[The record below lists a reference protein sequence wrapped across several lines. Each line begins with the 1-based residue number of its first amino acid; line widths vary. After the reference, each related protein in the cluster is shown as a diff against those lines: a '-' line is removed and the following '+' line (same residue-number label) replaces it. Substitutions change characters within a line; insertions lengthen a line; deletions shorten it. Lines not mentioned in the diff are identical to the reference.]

1 MTQNTLEDAE
11 YLSMTMEKTDMT
23 STVDQNTE
31 TSTIAKDSKA
41 KSAIKQIVGIGL
53 AGAMLWFC
61 FKDADLNK
69 LWQYAK
75 EADMTF
81 MIATCANSIFSH
93 VIRAW
98 RWTIL
103 LQPLSEKKISL
114 WNSFCA
120 VMYGYAVNVAIPRG
134 GEVARLVS
142 ISKTEHISWAGV
154 LPTMFIDRLLDLAM
168 LVLLMGVTL
177 SKLPPGILDPR
188 LTGPLGIFMCVATF
202 AGLFALPFV
211 GKIGR
216 FVLDLPFLNSKI
228 PAGLRSKLDA
238 LLAQFDAGTRSLT
251 SLPKLLVI
259 ALSSIAIWACYWLNG
274 YLMIFAFHLDKLV
287 DIAKTLVIFT
297 ISSVSVLVPTPG
309 SAGSYHILSSQTLQK
324 VAGVDPAQALAY
336 ATVTHLICFV
346 IVACLPAGICFIIQ
360 NAQNSS
366 KAAE

>member
-1 MTQNTLEDAE
+1 MTT
-11 YLSMTMEKTDMT
+11 EKTDMT
-23 STVDQNTE
+23 SALDQNTE
-31 TSTIAKDSKA
+31 TAPIAKESAA
-41 KSAIKQIVGIGL
+41 KSAIKQVVGIVL
-53 AGAMLWFC
+53 AVGMLWFC

-69 LWQYAK
+69 LWQYAR

-81 MIATCANSIFSH
+81 MLATCANSIFSH
-93 VIRAW
+93 VLRAW
-98 RWTIL
+98 RWTVL
-103 LQPLSEKKISL
+103 LQPLSDKKISL

-120 VMYGYAVNVAIPRG
+120 VMYGYAVNIVIPRG

-142 ISKTEHISWAGV
+142 ISKTEQIPWAGV

-216 FVLDLPFLNSKI
+216 HILSLPLFSSKI
-228 PAGLRSKLDA
+228 PDGIRSKLDG
-238 LLAQFDAGTRSLT
+238 LLEQFDAGTKSLT
-251 SLPKLLVI
+251 SLPKLILI
-259 ALSSIAIWACYWLNG
+259 ALSSVAIWACYWFNG

-346 IVACLPAGICFIIQ
+346 IVACVPAGICFIIQ

-366 KAAE
+366 EAAKR